1 MPESLPF
8 IGRTI
13 SHYHIVEKL
22 GGGGM
27 GVVYKAEDTELGRF
41 VALKFLPDD
50 VARDPQ
56 SLERFRREAR
66 AASALNHPNIC
77 TIYEIGQQDG
87 HPFIAMEFLDGATL
101 KHIITSKPM
110 PLNQLLDG
118 AIEVAD
124 GLDAAHAE
132 RIVHR
137 DVKPA
142 NIFVTKRGHAKILD
156 FGLAKVS
163 GVKLGVPSDGSTTA
177 GVPEPELTSPG
188 TALGTVAYMSPEQ
201 VRGQSLDPRTDLFSF
216 GVVIYEMAT
225 GALPFRGETSG
236 LITDGI
242 LNRVPVAPVRL
253 NPDLPQQLEQII
265 TKALEKD
272 RDLRY
277 QHASEMRA
285 DLKRLRRDTD
295 TGRTSVVVPAT
306 EPEHA
311 SEPTKQPTGT
321 TPQRKSSGRHEAV
334 APAPVVPAPSV
345 QRVTAEDKP
354 HLNWKL
360 IVPGFLI
367 VAALIAGG
375 FYWRS
380 QHTGK
385 LGDRD
390 TIVLAD
396 FSNTTGDTVFDD
408 TLKQALA
415 IQLEQ
420 SPFLNV
426 LSGEKVSATLKLMNQ
441 SVHDRMTQGV
451 AREVCVRTNGKAML
465 AGSIGAVGSHY
476 LVGLKAVN
484 CQNGDTLASAEAE
497 AAGRDDVLRALGTAG
512 NQLRQKLGESLA
524 SVQKFGR
531 PLDQV
536 TTSSLEALKAYSQG
550 VQAQTVNESD
560 ASFPYF
566 KRAVALDPYF
576 ARAYASLGTYYS
588 AHNQASLSNEN
599 YTKAFE
605 LRDRVSDR
613 ERYYI
618 EAAYY
623 AFVTG
628 EQEKARQTYI
638 DWTQTYPNDDTAHNN
653 LGVVYST
660 LGEFEK
666 AAEETREA
674 NRLAP
679 NVVGY
684 GNLIGTYLALN
695 RFDEAKQTF
704 DRAISEKLDGPG
716 LRMQRHYLAF
726 VQGDNAA
733 MAEQVRAVAG
743 KPGEEDTLIAAQS
756 DSEAYFGRL
765 GKARELTRR
774 AMDSAKSNGAPETA
788 AIWALYGA
796 IREAE
801 FGNAARTREISNEAI
816 ALKGGRDVELLSAVA
831 LARAGDATR
840 SQGLADKISREFPLD
855 TVLQRYWLP
864 VVEASNELNR
874 GNAQRGLDILLPIA
888 SYDFYS
894 PPQFQIEPIYPAYIR
909 GEAFLKLGDGPKA
922 AAEFQ
927 KLLDHRGMVINAP
940 IGALAHLGIA
950 RAYALEAHSANG
962 AAAASAL
969 TKARAAYQDFL
980 ALWKDADPDIPI
992 LKEAKAEYAK
1002 LQ

>member
-1 MPESLPF
+1 MPDSLPL

-13 SHYHIVEKL
+13 SHYRIVERL

-77 TIYEIGQQDG
+77 TIYEIAQQEG

-101 KHIITSKPM
+101 KHIVTNKPM
-110 PLNQLLDG
+110 ALDRLLEVG
-118 AIEVAD
+118 IEVAD

-132 RIVHR
+132 GIVHR

-156 FGLAKVS
+156 FGLAKVT
-163 GVKLGVPSDGSTTA
+163 GGRAGAPSDGSTTA
-177 GVPEPELTSPG
+177 QVPEAELTSPG

-242 LNRVPVAPVRL
+242 LNRAPVAPVRL
-253 NPDLPQQLEQII
+253 NPDLPLQLEQII

-277 QHASEMRA
+277 QHASEMRS
-285 DLKRLRRDTD
+285 DLKRLKRDTD
-295 TGRTSVVVPAT
+295 TGRNAVQTQSSLPIVEPGEAHAKTSEVPSAPPTRRSSGKREAVVP
-306 EPEHA
+306 E
-311 SEPTKQPTGT
+311 
-321 TPQRKSSGRHEAV
+321 
-334 APAPVVPAPSV
+334 PSV
-345 QRVTAEDKP
+345 QTAAGEAKP
-354 HLNWKL
+354 RLNWKL
-360 IVPGFLI
+360 LVPGFLI
-367 VAALIAGG
+367 VAVMIAGG

-380 QHTGK
+380 QHIGK

-396 FSNTTGDTVFDD
+396 FSNTTGDSVFDD

-426 LSGEKVSATLKLMNQ
+426 LSGEKVNATLKLMNQ
-441 SVHDRMTQGV
+441 SVHDRMTQEV
-451 AREVCVRTNGKAML
+451 AREVCLRTNSKAML

-476 LVGLKAVN
+476 LLGLKAVN

-550 VQAQTVNESD
+550 VQAQYFNESD

-576 ARAYASLGTYYS
+576 ARAFASLGTYYS
-588 AHNQASLSNEN
+588 AHNEASLSIEN
-599 YTKAFE
+599 YTKAFD
-605 LRDRVSDR
+605 LRDRVSER

-618 EAAYY
+618 EAVYY
-623 AFVTG
+623 AYVTG
-628 EQEKARQTYI
+628 EQEKSEQTYI
-638 DWTQTYPNDDTAHNN
+638 EWTQAYPNDDTAHNN

-660 LGEFEK
+660 LGQFEK

-684 GNLIGTYLALN
+684 GNLIGTYLTLN

-704 DRAISEKLDGPG
+704 DRAIAEKLDGPG
-716 LRMQRHYLAF
+716 LRLQRHYLAF

-743 KPGEEDTLIAAQS
+743 KPGEEDTLLSAQS
-756 DSEAYFGRL
+756 DSDAYFGRL

-774 AMDSAKSNGAPETA
+774 AMESAKTNGAPETA
-788 AIWALYGA
+788 AIWAVNGA
-796 IREAE
+796 LREAE
-801 FGNAARTREISNEAI
+801 FGNAARAREISSEAI

-831 LARAGDATR
+831 LARAGDAVR
-840 SQGLADKISREFPLD
+840 SQALADKISREFPLD

-864 VVEASNELNR
+864 VIQASNEVSR
-874 GNAQRGLDILLPIA
+874 GNAQRALDILA
-888 SYDFYS
+888 VTNYDFYS
-894 PPQFQIEPIYPAYIR
+894 PPQFQIEPIYPAFVR
-909 GEAFLKLGDGPKA
+909 GEAYLKLGDGQKA

-927 KLLDHRGMVINAP
+927 KLIDHRGMALNAP
-940 IGALAHLGIA
+940 IAALARLGIA
-950 RAYALEAHSANG
+950 RAYAIEARSAMG
-962 AAAASAL
+962 AEAAPSL
-969 TKARAAYQDFL
+969 TKARSAYQDFF
-980 ALWKDADPDIPI
+980 ALWKDADPDIPVLI
-992 LKEAKAEYAK
+992 AAKSEYAK
-1002 LQ
+1002 LK

>member
-1 MPESLPF
+1 MPESLPL

-13 SHYHIVEKL
+13 SHYRIIEKL

-50 VARDPQ
+50 VARDSQ

-77 TIYEIGQQDG
+77 TIYEIAQQDG

-101 KHIITSKPM
+101 KHIVTNKPM
-110 PLNQLLDG
+110 ALDRLLEVG
-118 AIEVAD
+118 IEVAD

-132 RIVHR
+132 GIVHR
-137 DVKPA
+137 DIKPA

-156 FGLAKVS
+156 FGLAKVA
-163 GVKLGVPSDGSTTA
+163 GGKAGPASDGSTTA
-177 GVPEPELTSPG
+177 GVPEAELTSPG

-236 LITDGI
+236 LITDGL
-242 LNRVPVAPVRL
+242 LNRAPVAPVRL

-277 QHASEMRA
+277 QHASDIRA
-285 DLKRLRRDTD
+285 DLKRLKRDTD
-295 TGRTSVVVPAT
+295 TGRTAVQTQPSFPVAEPSEASAKGPDVVNA
-306 EPEHA
+306 
-311 SEPTKQPTGT
+311 PT
-321 TPQRKSSGRHEAV
+321 RKSSGKREAV
-334 APAPVVPAPSV
+334 VSEPSV
-345 QRVTAEDKP
+345 QVAAAEAKP
-354 HLNWKL
+354 RLNWKL
-360 IVPGFLI
+360 LVPGFLI
-367 VAALIAGG
+367 IAAVIAGG

-380 QHTGK
+380 QHFGK

-441 SVHDRMTQGV
+441 NVHDRMTQEV
-451 AREVCVRTNGKAML
+451 AWEVCLRTNSKAML

-550 VQAQTVNESD
+550 MQAQYFNESD
-560 ASFPYF
+560 AAFPYF

-576 ARAYASLGTYYS
+576 ARAFAALGTYYS
-588 AHNQASLSNEN
+588 THNEASLAMEN

-618 EAAYY
+618 EAISLCY
-623 AFVTG
+623 FPSRTT
-628 EQEKARQTYI
+628 AR
-638 DWTQTYPNDDTAHNN
+638 
-653 LGVVYST
+653 V
-660 LGEFEK
+660 
-666 AAEETREA
+666 
-674 NRLAP
+674 
-679 NVVGY
+679 
-684 GNLIGTYLALN
+684 
-695 RFDEAKQTF
+695 
-704 DRAISEKLDGPG
+704 ISP
-716 LRMQRHYLAF
+716 
-726 VQGDNAA
+726 
-733 MAEQVRAVAG
+733 
-743 KPGEEDTLIAAQS
+743 
-756 DSEAYFGRL
+756 
-765 GKARELTRR
+765 
-774 AMDSAKSNGAPETA
+774 
-788 AIWALYGA
+788 
-796 IREAE
+796 
-801 FGNAARTREISNEAI
+801 
-816 ALKGGRDVELLSAVA
+816 
-831 LARAGDATR
+831 
-840 SQGLADKISREFPLD
+840 
-855 TVLQRYWLP
+855 
-864 VVEASNELNR
+864 
-874 GNAQRGLDILLPIA
+874 
-888 SYDFYS
+888 
-894 PPQFQIEPIYPAYIR
+894 
-909 GEAFLKLGDGPKA
+909 
-922 AAEFQ
+922 
-927 KLLDHRGMVINAP
+927 
-940 IGALAHLGIA
+940 
-950 RAYALEAHSANG
+950 
-962 AAAASAL
+962 
-969 TKARAAYQDFL
+969 
-980 ALWKDADPDIPI
+980 
-992 LKEAKAEYAK
+992 
-1002 LQ
+1002 

>member
-1 MPESLPF
+1 MPDSLPL

-13 SHYHIVEKL
+13 SHYRIVERL

-77 TIYEIGQQDG
+77 TIYEIAQQEG
-87 HPFIAMEFLDGATL
+87 HPFIAMEFLDGVTL
-101 KHIITSKPM
+101 KHVVTNKPM
-110 PLNQLLDG
+110 ALDRLLEVG
-118 AIEVAD
+118 IEVAD
-124 GLDAAHAE
+124 GLDAAHTE
-132 RIVHR
+132 GIVHR
-137 DVKPA
+137 DIKPA

-156 FGLAKVS
+156 FGLAKVT
-163 GVKLGVPSDGSTTA
+163 GGRAGAPSDGSTTA
-177 GVPEPELTSPG
+177 QVPEAELTSPG

-242 LNRVPVAPVRL
+242 LNRAPVAPVRL

-277 QHASEMRA
+277 QHASDIRT
-285 DLKRLRRDTD
+285 DLKRLKRDTD
-295 TGRTSVVVPAT
+295 TGRTAVQTQSSLRIAEPTVTAAKAPDVVSAPQGQKGSWPRKAVV
-306 EPEHA
+306 
-311 SEPTKQPTGT
+311 SEPGLPT
-321 TPQRKSSGRHEAV
+321 
-334 APAPVVPAPSV
+334 APAGA
-345 QRVTAEDKP
+345 KP
-354 HLNWKL
+354 RLNWKL
-360 IVPGFLI
+360 LIPGFLV
-367 VAALIAGG
+367 VAAMIAGG

-380 QHTGK
+380 QHIGK
-385 LGDRD
+385 LGGRD

-426 LSGEKVSATLKLMNQ
+426 LSGEKVNATLQLMNQ
-441 SVHDRMTQGV
+441 NVHDRMTQEV
-451 AREVCVRTNGKAML
+451 AREVCLRTNSKAML

-476 LVGLKAVN
+476 LIGLKAVN

-550 VQAQTVNESD
+550 IQAGQANESD
-560 ASFPYF
+560 AGFPYL
-566 KRAVALDPYF
+566 KRAVALDPNF
-576 ARAYASLGTYYS
+576 ARAVAAIGTYY
-588 AHNQASLSNEN
+588 ATHNQASLAIEN

-605 LRDRVSDR
+605 LRDRVSAR

-618 EAAYY
+618 EAVYY
-623 AFVTG
+623 ASVTG
-628 EQEKARQTYI
+628 EQEKALQTYLE
-638 DWTQTYPNDDTAHNN
+638 WTQAYPNDDTAHNN
-653 LGVVYST
+653 LGVIYST
-660 LGEFEK
+660 LGQFEK
-666 AAEETREA
+666 AAEETRETI
-674 NRLAP
+674 RLAP

-684 GNLIGTYLALN
+684 GNLIGSYLALN

-704 DRAISEKLDGPG
+704 DAAIADKLDGPG
-716 LRMQRHYLAF
+716 FRLQRYYLAF

-733 MAEQVRAVAG
+733 MAEQVREVAG
-743 KPGEEDTLIAAQS
+743 KPGAEDALISAQS
-756 DSEAYFGRL
+756 DTEAYFGRL
-765 GKARELTRR
+765 SKARESTRR
-774 AMDSAKSNGAPETA
+774 AMESAKAAGAPETA
-788 AIWALYGA
+788 AIWDVNGAL
-796 IREAE
+796 REAE
-801 FGNAARTREISNEAI
+801 FGNAARAHEMCSQAV

-831 LARAGDATR
+831 LARAGDPVR
-840 SQGLADKISREFPLD
+840 SQALADKISREFPLD
-855 TVLQRYWLP
+855 TLLQRYWLP
-864 VVEASNELNR
+864 TIEASNELSR
-874 GNAQRGLDILLPIA
+874 GNAQRAIDILTPVA
-888 SYDFYS
+888 NYDMYS
-894 PPQFQIEPIYPAYIR
+894 PTQFQIEPIYPAFVR
-909 GEAFLKLGDGPKA
+909 GEAYLKLGDGQKA

-927 KLLDHRGMVINAP
+927 KLLDHRGLTVNFPTAP
-940 IGALAHLGIA
+940 LARLGIA
-950 RAYALEAHSANG
+950 RAYAIEARSAMR
-962 AAAASAL
+962 AEAASAL
-969 TKARAAYQDFL
+969 TKARGAYQDFF
-980 ALWKDADPDIPI
+980 ALWKDADPDIP
-992 LKEAKAEYAK
+992 LLVAAKSEYAK
-1002 LQ
+1002 LK